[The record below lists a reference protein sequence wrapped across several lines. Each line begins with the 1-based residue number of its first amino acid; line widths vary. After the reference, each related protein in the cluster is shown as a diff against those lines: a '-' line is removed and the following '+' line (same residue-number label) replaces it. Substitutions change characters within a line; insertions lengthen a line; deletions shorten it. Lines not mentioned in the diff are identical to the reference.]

1 MKNKIFTRLFLAAFL
16 ISGFSL
22 VGYSQDN
29 MYHGNSNWDELS
41 DYPLI
46 ISENFQDWDYTDA
59 DGYGLKTEAS
69 EASCATNARTDKDL
83 YSTFT
88 VKRPVNP
95 AQGVTGNFA
104 FYLDFCLILP
114 NCDTQSGTLYTENP
128 DGVGSGDNQGESW
141 ANVSVGSLNIYD
153 NYQGIR
159 PDSLG
164 VGGDG
169 SGSLTTSKISKLER
183 VQYTTSSYGKKRG
196 FNLEIGFDLGDG
208 TIAWDTLRYI
218 PGSKLTPLR
227 PEGDPSYDN
236 IATPLDFEASNRGWV
251 FEEKFDPEIYQNVYL
266 RWRPTNPDDNRQIV
280 RIHDIKIYG
289 VMNQSDVVT
298 SSADLAVNDLNIS
311 YEGRLFRVSKESR
324 VAVYNLSGILVQRY
338 DRTMQFD
345 LSGLK
350 SGVYI
355 IKAKAS
361 NGNIATRKVVL

>member
-1 MKNKIFTRLFLAAFL
+1 MKNTIFTRLFLAAFL
-16 ISGFSL
+16 IGGL
-22 VGYSQDN
+22 VQVSYSQDN
-29 MYHGNSNWDELS
+29 TYHGNSTWDELS
-41 DYPLI
+41 DYNLI

-69 EASCATNARTDKDL
+69 EASCATNARSDVDL
-83 YSTFT
+83 YSTFD
-88 VKRPVNP
+88 VLRPID
-95 AQGVTGNFA
+95 ASQGVTGNFA
-104 FYLDFCLILP
+104 FHLDFCLILP

-128 DGVGSGDNQGESW
+128 DAVGNGDNQGASW
-141 ANVSVGSLNIYD
+141 TNVSLGSLNIYD
-153 NYQGIR
+153 NYQGVR
-159 PDSLG
+159 PDTMG

-196 FNLEIGFDLGDG
+196 FNLEIGFDMGDG

-218 PGSKLTPLR
+218 PGSKLTPLK
-227 PEGDPSYDN
+227 PEGDYSS
-236 IATPLDFEASNRGWV
+236 ITSSTDFEESNRGWV

-266 RWRPTNPDDNRQIV
+266 RWRPTNPADNRQIV

-289 VMNQSDVVT
+289 VMNQADVVT
-298 SSADLAVNDLNIS
+298 SAPADIAANDLNIS
-311 YEGRLFRVSKESR
+311 YEGRLFRVSKESQ

-345 LSGLK
+345 LSDLK

-355 IKAKAS
+355 IKAKAN
-361 NGNIATRKVVL
+361 NGNVATRKVVL